1 MENIKISIVTVVF
14 NGEATLERCINSVVN
29 QNYYNIEYIVIDGKS
44 TDGTIEIVTKKR
56 KHVHAFRSEC
66 DKGIYDAMNK
76 GIALATGDVVGMLN
90 ADDYFAD
97 EDCVGKIAATFKKT
111 NADMVYADLDYVDVA
126 GNVLRQWR
134 SGVFQR
140 HMFHWGWMPP
150 HPTFYARRILF
161 ERWGGYSLLYGTAAD
176 FELMVRFLYVHGGVV
191 GYLNKVIVKMVVG
204 GVSNGD
210 FRSRIAAWKND
221 YRAMRE
227 ARLPLPLISALM
239 KPLRKI
245 GQFFPASAKR

>member
-1 MENIKISIVTVVF
+1 M
-14 NGEATLERCINSVVN
+14 
-29 QNYYNIEYIVIDGKS
+29 
-44 TDGTIEIVTKKR
+44 
-56 KHVHAFRSEC
+56 HVHAFRSES

-97 EDCVGKIAATFKKT
+97 EDCVRRIAATFENT
-111 NADMVYADLDYVDVA
+111 QADMVYADLDYVDVA
-126 GNVLRQWR
+126 GKVLRQWR
-134 SGVFQR
+134 SGAFQR
-140 HMFHWGWMPP
+140 YMFHWGWMPP

-161 ERWGGYSLLYGTAAD
+161 ERWGDYSLFYGTAAD

-191 GYLNKVIVKMVVG
+191 GYLNKVTVKMVAG

-221 YRAMRE
+221 YRAMKK
-227 ARLPLPLISALM
+227 ARLPLPLISALL

-245 GQFFPASAKR
+245 AQFFPVLEKR